1 MQIERK
7 TPEQAAA
14 QDAVLDYVW
23 TMLQQLIQMM
33 SEVGLADQAR
43 RLSEYEH

>member
-14 QDAVLDYVW
+14 QDAVLEYVW
-23 TMLQQLIQMM
+23 TMLQQLIGMM
-33 SEVGLADQAR
+33 TAAGLADQAK
-43 RLSEYEH
+43 RLGEYEL